1 MGTTVFIDLLGR
13 SESRHV
19 SVLRRND
26 FCTILILFGIL
37 NLAMTTRS
45 GRTIKPVDRLISGGK
60 NDKSVK
66 HPLLPVPKKNS
77 KQLEKNDTVIL
88 PNKNGKGKSRQNIQ
102 EPESPPKKP
111 KRETVKR
118 PTKKPEIKK
127 VTAKTSSKFDCKTK
141 RKRASPVKKS
151 KANAAMP
158 ENVSTMPFIVDES
171 IPIKVLF
178 MNMDFL

>member
-1 MGTTVFIDLLGR
+1 
-13 SESRHV
+13 
-19 SVLRRND
+19 
-26 FCTILILFGIL
+26 
-37 NLAMTTRS
+37 MTTRS